1 MNRRNLLVVNVAAVA
16 LFGCSA
22 LPGAGPRTRDII
34 SGATVTDKTDPLT
47 KFKYAL
53 IELSSRILDVLGE
66 QEPGSLYSS
75 FGTGRSGPPQTTVGV
90 GDTVQVTIFESKSG
104 GLFIPA
110 DAGSRPGNYVQLPG
124 QTVDQKGYISV
135 PFAGSILVKG
145 RTLPQIQRSIENKL
159 ANKAIEPQA
168 MVTLLAQTSAQV
180 TVIGR
185 VGTANKINLNYGDRV
200 LDVLSRAGGVADAG
214 YEVFVSLQRA
224 GRKATIYFLNLVQDS
239 KENIFVAP
247 GDTFYV
253 FQEQRSFTA
262 FGASG
267 ASGQFKFEQEHLL
280 LTDAVGKAGGLLD
293 NRADPGQVLV
303 YRNESR
309 DILERLHIDIS
320 QFPTTATSIPTIYRA
335 NFRDPSSF
343 FVASEFYV
351 HDHDVIYVTNAD
363 QVELFKFL
371 NLAMS
376 VPDSVATVSGDLLA
390 TRNYSSALTR

>member
-1 MNRRNLLVVNVAAVA
+1 MDRRSFLVANVAAFA
-16 LFGCSA
+16 LSGCSA
-22 LPGAGPRTRDII
+22 LPGAGPLTRDIV
-34 SGATVTDKTDPLT
+34 SGAAVTEKSDPLS

-53 IELSSRILDVLGE
+53 IDLSSRILNALGE

-135 PFAGSILVKG
+135 PFAGAILAKG
-145 RTLPQIQRSIENKL
+145 RTLPQIQRSIESNL

-168 MVTLLAQTSAQV
+168 MVTLLNQTSAQV

-185 VGTANKINLNYGDRV
+185 VGTANKINVSYGDRV

-214 YEVFVSLQRA
+214 YEVFVTLQR
-224 GRKATIYFLNLVQDS
+224 GGKKATVYFLNLVQNS
-239 KENIFVAP
+239 TENIFVSP

-267 ASGQFKFEQEHLL
+267 ASGQFKFQQEHLM

-303 YRNESR
+303 YRHEGRDVLESLQV
-309 DILERLHIDIS
+309 DLS
-320 QFPTTATSIPTIYRA
+320 QFPKEETSIPTIYRA

-343 FVASEFYV
+343 FLAGEFFV
-351 HDHDVIYVTNAD
+351 HDHDVVYVSNAD

-371 NLAMS
+371 NLALS
-376 VPDSVATVSGDLLA
+376 IPDSVAAVSSDLLS
-390 TRNYSSALTR
+390 TRESASALVR